1 MNKILKKI
9 QLTFEAKNYKLA
21 ISIIEKKLE
30 EEPNNPLYYYLLG
43 KCYLFLD
50 NIQKAFILI
59 EKAVFLNPYGS
70 YKNDFFGEVLNKIS
84 VENGFRKELPN
95 IIIDSIP
102 NSVHSRALYPLANVY
117 FPEDIGKV
125 KVDYILVPNWLS
137 PYNTTIENLDEID
150 IPVVSMIVDRLI
162 HAEEHLKGNY
172 ICSDLIITMENYSP
186 EIYKKI
192 GFENVIYVPCAGSV
206 GYEPTS
212 YPNLNLEKTYDVV
225 FLGNIDDKY
234 MYHKRNRIIKKLLS
248 LSNKYK
254 ILVKPCGSYDEYWN
268 LMNSSKICLDVTIDS
283 KALNYRMFQAMGIGA
298 LCFGEDDND
307 MVTELYNDK
316 EDLVLYNEDNLD
328 YLIEYYLKNE
338 EERNRI
344 ALNGMKKTIEK
355 YTHYHFMK
363 MAIDEIKNFKIQKSQ
378 KNTLSL
384 EKIKLYKSVMF
395 YFQNKY
401 LKALESLDFVSNE
414 NSEKINNEMVI
425 KMRLYELNKNEL
437 YLSQISY
444 LYNKNS
450 QNIVSIFNKLIF
462 DKYILNLDIKELKNT
477 FLSNLSNKSFSNKEG
492 LVYIPQKQKEE
503 LYDYF
508 KYEQGQIIFEYG
520 LDTELYYSNLLKLL
534 ENMINTRIC
543 VRNK

>member
-50 NIQKAFILI
+50 NIPKAFILI

-95 IIIDSIP
+95 ILIDSIP

-283 KALNYRMFQAMGIGA
+283 KALNYRMFQAMGIGS
-298 LCFGEDDND
+298 LCFAEDDND

-328 YLIEYYLKNE
+328 YLIDYYLKNE

-508 KYEQGQIIFEYG
+508 KYEQGQIVFEYG

-534 ENMINTRIC
+534 ENMINTKMC